1 MSLNARTFFLS
12 VLLVKPRL
20 KVLRLL
26 HRTFFFFHHALDRNC
41 LFFPL
46 AGIEVPAG
54 KPVTCVPGEGMYLH
68 VSQVLLDLNQSSSF

>member
-1 MSLNARTFFLS
+1 
-12 VLLVKPRL
+12 
-20 KVLRLL
+20 
-26 HRTFFFFHHALDRNC
+26 

-68 VSQVLLDLNQSSSF
+68 VSQVLLDLIQSSSF